1 MEYVTAISWLLCD
14 SKSKIQKR
22 KKTGCYIENAKL
34 WCYFQAHVIQ
44 GYSSF
49 SHHCVLSL
57 YESDQYSDFL
67 MVKNKHS

>member
-1 MEYVTAISWLLCD
+1 MLLQSADCSVTPRAR
-14 SKSKIQKR
+14 SKR
-22 KKTGCYIENAKL
+22 ERRRGCYIENAKL

-57 YESDQYSDFL
+57 YETDQYTDFL
-67 MVKNKHS
+67 MVKNKHT